1 MLKSDL
7 IALVGAT
14 AGSAGA
20 AVSKAD
26 VEKILDSFR
35 DVVQATVKKGDDV
48 SYPGL
53 GKFSRVQ
60 RKARQARNP
69 RTGEAIKVPASKA
82 PKFTASATLRS
93 VVNGKAPAP
102 KLAKVS

>member
-7 IALVGAT
+7 IAQVAAN
-14 AGSAGA
+14 AGTTL
-20 AVSKAD
+20 SKSE
-26 VEKILDSFR
+26 VEKVLDSFR
-35 DVVQATVKKGDDV
+35 DVIQASVKKGDDV

-93 VVNGKAPAP
+93 VVNGKATAP

>member
-1 MLKSDL
+1 MSLLKSDL
-7 IALVGAT
+7 IAQVAAN
-14 AGSAGA
+14 AGGLNKSE
-20 AVSKAD
+20 
-26 VEKILDSFR
+26 VEKVLDSFR
-35 DVVQATVKKGDDV
+35 DVIQASVKKGDDI

-69 RTGEAIKVPASKA
+69 RTGEPIKVAASKA

-93 VVNGKAPAP
+93 VVNGKAVAP
-102 KLAKVS
+102 KLAKVQ

>member
-7 IALVGAT
+7 VALVAAT
-14 AGSAGA
+14 SGTTVG
-20 AVSKAD
+20 KAD

-53 GKFSRVQ
+53 GKFSRVA

-69 RTGEAIKVPASKA
+69 RTGEPIKVPASKA

>member
-7 IALVGAT
+7 VAQVGANSGT
-14 AGSAGA
+14 S
-20 AVSKAD
+20 VSKAD

-35 DVVQATVKKGDDV
+35 DVVQATVKKGEDV

>member
-7 IALVGAT
+7 VALVT
-14 AGSAGA
+14 AQSGTNVGKS
-20 AVSKAD
+20 D

-53 GKFSRVQ
+53 GKFSRVA